1 MPSLK
6 EAALNY
12 AKLGYA
18 VFPLKP
24 KTKEPATTHG
34 FYEASTDAG
43 TIEAWWVKNPDYNIG
58 IACGNGLAVI
68 DIDQHPEDGKFG
80 LDTLRTWEKDHG
92 ELQPTWTV
100 LTGTGG
106 LHYWYKTDLS
116 FKNVV
121 EVLPGIDIRSKGAYV
136 VAPPSI
142 HPNGTE
148 YEWEASGDP
157 TEVSMAELDGSA
169 LELASLAKEKK
180 KKDPSAPAYKQYEVI
195 GKGRRQDALMSLMG
209 HLKNL
214 NLTDDAIKDAVRREN
229 EAKCDPPMSEEE
241 LRKEIFPFLKRNI
254 EANLDYA
261 DTVAPSLTMFSDDD
275 LSLPTLAEIPQEK
288 AEWLE
293 RGYIPA
299 KSITILC
306 GTGGV
311 GKTTLWCSLAAAV
324 SRGEATFLTSSSA
337 INIGQFRQNRTVLF
351 FSAEDSVSVVL
362 SERLTKAHAVMENIR
377 CLDVSDERFKDIKF
391 SSLKLEKV
399 IDKYRPA
406 LCIFDPIQAFIDKR
420 VKMSDRNAM
429 RQEIE
434 PLIKLG
440 QKYGTTFLIVM
451 HTNKQKNVWG
461 RQRMADSADIWDVA
475 RSVLMVGE
483 TSQEGF
489 GYVSQEK
496 NSYARQAQT
505 IIFKNEGGVVTRYAA
520 TQKKDR
526 DFVLEASKN
535 NPSNGSDSLQDVC
548 NLILS
553 ELAEHDGKML
563 VSELTEELLAL
574 DYSKYM
580 IRTAKQ
586 ELKKANKI
594 VIKKDGYEGKN
605 YICTR

>member
-6 EAALNY
+6 EAALEY

-80 LDTLRTWEKDHG
+80 LDTLRAWEKDHG

-106 LHYWYKTDLS
+106 LHYWYKTNLD

-157 TEVSMAELDGSA
+157 AEVRMAVLAGSA
-169 LELASLAKEKK
+169 LELASLAEVKK
-180 KKDPSAPAYKQYEVI
+180 KRDTSAPAYKQYDVI

-241 LRKEIFPFLKRNI
+241 LRKEIFPFLRRNI

-261 DTVAPSLTMFSDDD
+261 DTVAPTQTMFSEDD
-275 LSLPTLAEIPQEK
+275 LELPTLEDIPQEK

-324 SRGEATFLTSSSA
+324 SRGEATFLTSS
-337 INIGQFRQNRTVLF
+337 IDIGQFRQNRTVLF

-362 SERLTKAHAVMENIR
+362 SERLRKAHAVMKNIR

-391 SSLKLEKV
+391 SSLKMEKL

-483 TSQEGF
+483 TLQEDI

-505 IIFKNEGGVVTRYAA
+505 VLFKNEGGVVFRYGV
-520 TQKKDR
+520 TNKKDR
-526 DFVLEASKN
+526 DFVLEESKKER
-535 NPSNGSDSLQDVC
+535 SSGSDDLQDVC

-553 ELAEHDGKML
+553 ELAEHDGKIRVTDL
-563 VSELTEELLAL
+563 SEELEAL
-574 DYSKYM
+574 DYSKY
-580 IRTAKQ
+580 IIKTAKQ

-594 VIKKDGYEGKN
+594 CIKKDGQGGKN
-605 YICTR
+605 YICTV

>member
-6 EAALNY
+6 EAALEY

-24 KTKEPATTHG
+24 KTKEPATKHG
-34 FYEASTDAG
+34 FYEASTDSG

-80 LDTLRTWEKDHG
+80 LDTLRSWERDHG

-106 LHYWYKTDLS
+106 MHYWYKTDLT
-116 FKNVV
+116 FKNAV

-157 TEVSMAELDGSA
+157 AEVKMAALAGSA
-169 LELASLAKEKK
+169 LELASLAEVKK
-180 KKDPSAPAYKQYEVI
+180 KRDTSAPAYKQYDVI

-241 LRKEIFPFLKRNI
+241 LRKEIFPFLRRNI

-261 DTVAPSLTMFSDDD
+261 DTVAPTQTMFSEDD
-275 LSLPTLAEIPQEK
+275 LELPTLEDIPQEK

-324 SRGEATFLTSSSA
+324 SRGEATFLTSG
-337 INIGQFRQNRTVLF
+337 IDIGQFRQNRTVLF

-362 SERLTKAHAVMENIR
+362 SERLRKAHAVMKNIR

-391 SSLKLEKV
+391 SSLKMEKL
-399 IDKYRPA
+399 IDKYRPV

-483 TSQEGF
+483 TSQEDI

-505 IIFKNEGGVVTRYAA
+505 VLFKNEGGVVFRYGV
-520 TQKKDR
+520 TNKKDR
-526 DFVLEASKN
+526 DFVLEESKKER
-535 NPSNGSDSLQDVC
+535 SSGSDDLQDVC

-553 ELAEHDGKML
+553 ELAEHDGKIRVTDL
-563 VSELTEELLAL
+563 SEELEAL
-574 DYSKYM
+574 DYSKY
-580 IRTAKQ
+580 IIKTAKQ

-594 VIKKDGYEGKN
+594 CIKKDGQGGKN
-605 YICTR
+605 YICTV

>member
-6 EAALNY
+6 EAALEY

-34 FYEASTDAG
+34 FYEASTDPG

-80 LDTLRTWEKDHG
+80 LDTLRAWEKDHG

-106 LHYWYKTDLS
+106 LHYWYKTALD
-116 FKNVV
+116 FKNAV

-157 TEVSMAELDGSA
+157 AEVKMAALAGSA
-169 LELASLAKEKK
+169 LELASLAEVKK
-180 KKDPSAPAYKQYEVI
+180 KRDTSAPAYKQYDVI

-241 LRKEIFPFLKRNI
+241 LRKEIFPFLRRNI

-261 DTVAPSLTMFSDDD
+261 DTVAPTQTMFSEDD
-275 LSLPTLAEIPQEK
+275 LELPTLEDIPQEK

-324 SRGEATFLTSSSA
+324 SRGEATFLTSG
-337 INIGQFRQNRTVLF
+337 IDIGQFRQNRTVLF

-362 SERLTKAHAVMENIR
+362 SERLRKAHAVMKNIR

-391 SSLKLEKV
+391 SSLKMEKL

-483 TSQEGF
+483 TLQEDI

-505 IIFKNEGGVVTRYAA
+505 VLFKNEGGVVFRYGV
-520 TQKKDR
+520 TNKKDR
-526 DFVLEASKN
+526 DFVLEESKKER
-535 NPSNGSDSLQDVC
+535 SSGSDDLQDVC

-553 ELAEHDGKML
+553 ELAEHDGKIRVTDL
-563 VSELTEELLAL
+563 SEELEAL
-574 DYSKYM
+574 DYSKY
-580 IRTAKQ
+580 IIKTAKQ

-594 VIKKDGYEGKN
+594 CIKKDGQGGKN
-605 YICTR
+605 YICTV

>member
-6 EAALNY
+6 EAAVNY
-12 AKLGYA
+12 AKLGFA
-18 VFPLKP
+18 VLPLKP
-24 KTKEPATTHG
+24 MTNDPATTHG
-34 FYEASTDAG
+34 VKDATKDVG
-43 TIEAWWVKNPDYNIG
+43 TVEAWWIQNPDYNIG
-58 IACGNGLAVI
+58 VAAGNGLVVI
-68 DIDQHPEDGKFG
+68 DVDEHPENGKFG
-80 LDTLRTWEKDHG
+80 LETLREWEKQHG
-92 ELQPTWTV
+92 EMPPTWTV
-100 LTGTGG
+100 LTGSGG
-106 LHYWYKTDLS
+106 LHYWYKTDQS
-116 FKNVV
+116 FKNLVNV
-121 EVLPGIDIRSKGAYV
+121 IPAVDIRTSGGYV

-142 HPNGTE
+142 HPNGTA

-157 TEVSMAELDGSA
+157 EDVPFAELSGSA
-169 LELASLAKEKK
+169 LQLAELSAEKQKKSESGIRYKELKT
-180 KKDPSAPAYKQYEVI
+180 I
-195 GKGRRQDALMSLMG
+195 GEGSRQAALMSLQG

-214 NLTDDAIKDAVRREN
+214 NMTDEAIMAAVREEN
-229 EAKCDPPMSEEE
+229 EAKCDPPMTEAE
-241 LRKEIFPFLKRNI
+241 LQKEIFPFLRRNI
-254 EANLDYA
+254 VPETDYA
-261 DTVAPSLTMFSDDD
+261 ETIVPSESIVSEDD
-275 LSLPTLAEIPQEK
+275 LDIPTLDQIPQEK
-288 AEWLE
+288 ADWFEQ
-293 RGYIPA
+293 GYIPA

-324 SRGEATFLTSSSA
+324 SRGEQTFLTA
-337 INIGQFRQNRTVLF
+337 NTEINMGQFRTNRKVMF

-362 SERLTKAHAVMENIR
+362 VARLKKAKAVLKNIS
-377 CLDVSDERFKDIKF
+377 CLDVSDERFRDIKL
-391 SSLKLEKV
+391 SSVQLEKL
-399 IDKYRPA
+399 IEKHKPA
-406 LCIFDPIQAFIDKR
+406 LCIFDPIQAFIDKK

-483 TSQEGF
+483 TSQEGY

-505 IIFKNEGGVVTRYAA
+505 VIFRNDGGVTTRYAV
-520 TQKKDR
+520 TNKKDK
-526 DFVLEASKN
+526 DFVLEAAKN
-535 NPSNGSDSLQDVC
+535 NPSNGSESLQDVC

-563 VSELTEELLAL
+563 VKDLTEELLAL
-574 DYSKYM
+574 DYSRYM
-580 IRTAKQ
+580 IKTAKQ

-594 VIKKDGYEGKN
+594 FIKKDGYEGKN

>member
-6 EAALNY
+6 EAALGY

-24 KTKEPATTHG
+24 KTKEPATSHG
-34 FYEASTDAG
+34 FYEASTDPG

-68 DIDQHPEDGKFG
+68 DIDQHPDDGKFG
-80 LDTLRTWEKDHG
+80 LDTLRAWEKDHG
-92 ELQPTWTV
+92 ELKPTWTV
-100 LTGTGG
+100 VTGTGG
-106 LHYWYKTDLS
+106 LHYWYKTELS
-116 FKNVV
+116 FKNAV

-148 YEWEASGDP
+148 YEWEVSGDP
-157 TEVSMAELDGSA
+157 SEIPMAALDGSA
-169 LELASLAKEKK
+169 LELANLAEAKRKR
-180 KKDPSAPAYKQYEVI
+180 DPSAPAYKKYEVI

-241 LRKEIFPFLKRNI
+241 LRKEIFPFLRRNI

-261 DTVAPSLTMFSDDD
+261 DTVAPSQTMFSEDD
-275 LSLPTLAEIPQEK
+275 LELPTLEDIPQEK

-299 KSITILC
+299 KSITIMC

-324 SRGEATFLTSSSA
+324 SRGEATFLTSGSD
-337 INIGQFRQNRTVLF
+337 IDIGQFRQNRTVLF

-362 SERLTKAHAVMENIR
+362 SERLMKAQAVMKNIR
-377 CLDVSDERFKDIKF
+377 CLDVSDERFKDVKF
-391 SSLKLEKV
+391 SSLKTEKL

-505 IIFKNEGGVVTRYAA
+505 VIFKNEGGVITRYAA
-520 TQKKDR
+520 TNKKDR
-526 DFVLEASKN
+526 DFVLEASRN
-535 NPSNGSDSLQDVC
+535 NPSGGSDSLQDVC

-553 ELAEHDGKML
+553 ELSEHDGKML
-563 VSELTEELLAL
+563 VSDLTEELLAL

-594 VIKKDGYEGKN
+594 LIKKDGYEGKN

>member
-24 KTKEPATTHG
+24 KAKEPATTHG

-68 DIDQHPEDGKFG
+68 DIDQHPEGGKFG
-80 LDTLRTWEKDHG
+80 LETLRSWEKVHG
-92 ELQPTWTV
+92 DLLPTWTV
-100 LTGTGG
+100 LTGSGG
-106 LHYWYKTDLS
+106 LHYWYKTDLN
-116 FKNVV
+116 FKNTV

-148 YEWEASGDP
+148 YEWEACGDP
-157 TEVSMAELDGSA
+157 KDVAMAELAGSA
-169 LELASLAKEKK
+169 LELANLAEEKK
-180 KKDPSAPAYKQYEVI
+180 KKDYSESAYKQYDVI
-195 GKGRRQDALMSLMG
+195 GKGRRQDALMSLIG
-209 HLKNL
+209 SLKNL
-214 NLTDDAIKDAVRREN
+214 NMTDEAIKNAVRLEN
-229 EAKCDPPMSEEE
+229 EAKCDPPMTEQE
-241 LRKEIFPFLKRNI
+241 LQKEIFPFLRRKI
-254 EANLDYA
+254 EANRDYA
-261 DTVAPSLTMFSDDD
+261 DTVAPVQVLYTDDD
-275 LSLPTLAEIPQEK
+275 LELPTLDQIPQEK

-293 RGYIPA
+293 PGYIPA

-324 SRGEATFLTSSSA
+324 SRGEQTFLTAGSD
-337 INIGQFRQNRTVLF
+337 INLGKYRTNSTVMF

-362 SERLTKAHAVMENIR
+362 VDRLQKAGAVMENIR
-377 CLDVSDERFKDIKF
+377 CMDVSDERFRDIKL
-391 SSLKLEKV
+391 SSVKMEKLIE
-399 IDKYRPA
+399 KYRPA

-429 RQEIE
+429 RQEVE

-520 TQKKDR
+520 TNKKDR
-526 DFVLEASKN
+526 DFVLEASR
-535 NPSNGSDSLQDVC
+535 SERSSGSDDLQEVC

-553 ELAEHDGKML
+553 ELADHEGK
-563 VSELTEELLAL
+563 VGVTDLTEELKAL
-574 DYSKYM
+574 DYSANVIKN
-580 IRTAKQ
+580 AKQ

-594 VIKKDGYEGKN
+594 SIRKEGMGGKN
-605 YICTR
+605 YICKV

>member
-6 EAALNY
+6 EAALGY

-24 KTKEPATTHG
+24 KTKEPATSHG
-34 FYEASTDAG
+34 FYEASTDPG

-68 DIDQHPEDGKFG
+68 DIDQHPDDGKFG
-80 LDTLRTWEKDHG
+80 LDTLRAWEKDHG
-92 ELQPTWTV
+92 ELKPTWTV
-100 LTGTGG
+100 VTGTGG
-106 LHYWYKTDLS
+106 LHYWYKTELS
-116 FKNVV
+116 FKNAV

-148 YEWEASGDP
+148 YEWEVSGDP
-157 TEVSMAELDGSA
+157 SEIPMAALDGSA
-169 LELASLAKEKK
+169 LELANLAEAKRKR
-180 KKDPSAPAYKQYEVI
+180 DPSAPAYKKYEVI

-241 LRKEIFPFLKRNI
+241 LRKEIFPFLRRNI

-261 DTVAPSLTMFSDDD
+261 DTVAPSQTMFSEDD
-275 LSLPTLAEIPQEK
+275 LELPTLEDIPQEK

-299 KSITILC
+299 KSITIMC

-324 SRGEATFLTSSSA
+324 SRGEATFLTSGFG
-337 INIGQFRQNRTVLF
+337 IEIGQFRQNRTVLF

-362 SERLTKAHAVMENIR
+362 SERLMKAQAVMKNIR
-377 CLDVSDERFKDIKF
+377 CLDVSDERFKDVKF
-391 SSLKLEKV
+391 SSLKTEKL

-483 TSQEGF
+483 TSQEGY

-505 IIFKNEGGVVTRYAA
+505 VIFKNEGGVVTRYAA
-520 TQKKDR
+520 TNKKDR
-526 DFVLEASKN
+526 DFVLEASRN
-535 NPSNGSDSLQDVC
+535 TPGNGSDNLQDVC

-553 ELAEHDGKML
+553 ELSEHDGKVL
-563 VSELTEELLAL
+563 VKDLDGELTAL
-574 DYSKYM
+574 GYTKYM
-580 IRTAKQ
+580 IRTAKH
-586 ELKKANKI
+586 ELKEAGKI
-594 VIKKDGYEGKN
+594 VMRKDGYSGDWC
-605 YICTR
+605 ICTR

>member
-6 EAALNY
+6 EAALEY

-34 FYEASTDAG
+34 FYEASTDPG

-80 LDTLRTWEKDHG
+80 LDTLRAWEKDHG

-106 LHYWYKTDLS
+106 LHYWYKTALD

-157 TEVSMAELDGSA
+157 TEVKMAALAGSA
-169 LELASLAKEKK
+169 LELASLAEVKK
-180 KKDPSAPAYKQYEVI
+180 KRDTSAPAYKQYDVI

-241 LRKEIFPFLKRNI
+241 LRKEIFPFLRRNI

-261 DTVAPSLTMFSDDD
+261 DTVAPTQTMFSEDD
-275 LSLPTLAEIPQEK
+275 LELPTLEDIPQEK

-324 SRGEATFLTSSSA
+324 SRGEATFLTSG
-337 INIGQFRQNRTVLF
+337 IDIGQFRQNRTVLF

-362 SERLTKAHAVMENIR
+362 SERLAKAHAVMKNIR

-391 SSLKLEKV
+391 SSLKMEKL

-483 TSQEGF
+483 TSQEDI

-505 IIFKNEGGVVTRYAA
+505 VLFKNEGGVVFRYGV
-520 TQKKDR
+520 TNKKDR
-526 DFVLEASKN
+526 DFVLEESKKEH
-535 NPSNGSDSLQDVC
+535 SSGSDDLQDVC

-553 ELAEHDGKML
+553 ELAEHDGKIRVTDL
-563 VSELTEELLAL
+563 SEELEAL
-574 DYSKYM
+574 DYSKY
-580 IRTAKQ
+580 IIKTAKQ
-586 ELKKANKI
+586 ALKKANKI
-594 VIKKDGYEGKN
+594 CIKKDGQGGKN
-605 YICTR
+605 YICTV

>member
-6 EAALNY
+6 EAALKY

-24 KTKEPATTHG
+24 KAKEPATSHG

-43 TIEAWWVKNPDYNIG
+43 TIEAWWIKNPEYNIG

-80 LDTLRTWEKDHG
+80 LDTLRNWEKNHG
-92 ELQPTWTV
+92 DLLPTWTV

-106 LHYWYKTDLS
+106 LHYWYKTDLN
-116 FKNVV
+116 FKNTV

-142 HPNGTE
+142 HPNGNA

-157 TEVSMAELDGSA
+157 EDVAMAALDGSA
-169 LELASLAKEKK
+169 LELASLADIKK
-180 KKDPSAPAYKQYEVI
+180 KKDFSESAYKKYDVI
-195 GKGRRQDALMSLMG
+195 GKGRRQDALMSLIG
-209 HLKNL
+209 SLKNL
-214 NLTDDAIKDAVRREN
+214 NMTDEAIKSAVRMEN
-229 EAKCDPPMSEEE
+229 EAKCDPPMTEQE
-241 LRKEIFPFLKRNI
+241 LQKEIFPFLRRKI
-254 EANLDYA
+254 EANRDYA
-261 DTVAPSLTMFSDDD
+261 DTVVPTQQLYSDDD
-275 LSLPTLAEIPQEK
+275 LDLPTLDQIPQTK

-293 RGYIPA
+293 TGYIPA

-311 GKTTLWCSLAAAV
+311 GKTTLWCSLAASV
-324 SRGEATFLTSSSA
+324 SRGEQTFLTAGSD
-337 INIGQFRQNRTVLF
+337 IYMGKFRENSTVMF

-362 SERLTKAHAVMENIR
+362 IDRLAKAGAVMKNIR
-377 CLDVSDERFKDIKF
+377 CMDVSDERFRDIKL
-391 SSLKLEKV
+391 SSMKMEKLIEKY
-399 IDKYRPA
+399 KPA

-520 TQKKDR
+520 TNKKDR
-526 DFVLEASKN
+526 DFVLEASRN
-535 NPSNGSDSLQDVC
+535 NPSDGSDNLQDAC

-553 ELAEHDGKML
+553 ELAEHGGKML
-563 VSELTEELLAL
+563 VKDLDSELKAL
-574 DYSKYM
+574 GYTSYM
-580 IRTAKQ
+580 IRTAKH
-586 ELKKANKI
+586 ELKEAHKF
-594 VIKKDGYEGKN
+594 VMRKDGYSGDWC
-605 YICTR
+605 ICTP